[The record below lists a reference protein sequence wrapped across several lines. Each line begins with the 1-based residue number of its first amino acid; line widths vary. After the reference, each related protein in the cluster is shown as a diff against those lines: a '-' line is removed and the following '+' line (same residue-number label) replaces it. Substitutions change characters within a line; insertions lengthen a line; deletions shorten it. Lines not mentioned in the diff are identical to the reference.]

1 MKEAGIDLSSARLQ
15 LLTEELARGADVLVT
30 MGCGEACPIIPG
42 IEREDWPVADP
53 KGQSLEAVRV
63 VRDDIHRRVTAM
75 LAERSWGR
83 K

>member
-1 MKEAGIDLSSARLQ
+1 
-15 LLTEELARGADVLVT
+15 LLTEELARGADMLVT
-30 MGCGEACPIIPG
+30 MGCDEACPIIPG

-63 VRDDIHRRVTAM
+63 IRNEIQRRVTAL
-75 LAERSWGR
+75 LAERGWPR